1 MKIFF
6 IEELKNNLINLE
18 ENILFDDIYNN
29 NNNILHEIFEEL
41 LKNDVI
47 SEKKLVSIF
56 EAHNNY
62 IVGFHEKNKAVE
74 ADVSKM
80 INAINSSYRLS
91 RVNFVWK
98 KKIEQN
104 KENISNQLEGVSQAI
119 ADLADE
125 IKKDNEDE
133 FADKREEL
141 MRAFQEKKNS
151 TYEI

>member
-1 MKIFF
+1 M
-6 IEELKNNLINLE
+6 EQ
-18 ENILFDDIYNN
+18 DI
-29 NNNILHEIFEEL
+29 
-41 LKNDVI
+41 
-47 SEKKLVSIF
+47 
-56 EAHNNY
+56 
-62 IVGFHEKNKAVE
+62 
-74 ADVSKM
+74 SKM

-133 FADKREEL
+133 FADKKRRINESIS
-141 MRAFQEKKNS
+141 RKKIRH
-151 TYEI
+151 TKFKHKTLKKW